1 MYRFWAWMPK
11 HILFWQCHNSTLTP
25 IDAYWCWLI
34 LIDVDAVNPI
44 SNTRSYTRQ
53 SVPSSPGRSFLALQ
67 GALIAT
73 VQQYPSATNFL
84 RFSLIQWYRATIVTA
99 RSMQLGVNL
108 DHTLGTFR
116 EHWVCKHPDI
126 TCVVDLTVIL
136 IVDNNFHSLRNT
148 EAWRTSDLYWN
159 TTNPM

>member
-1 MYRFWAWMPK
+1 MDANTHSFLTMPLA
-11 HILFWQCHNSTLTP
+11 HWHRLML
-25 IDAYWCWLI
+25 IDADWFWLM
-34 LIDVDAVNPI
+34 LMLR
-44 SNTRSYTRQ
+44 TL
-53 SVPSSPGRSFLALQ
+53 SVTQGVTHVRAYHRPPDGHFVALQ

-84 RFSLIQWYRATIVTA
+84 RFSLIQCYRATIVTA